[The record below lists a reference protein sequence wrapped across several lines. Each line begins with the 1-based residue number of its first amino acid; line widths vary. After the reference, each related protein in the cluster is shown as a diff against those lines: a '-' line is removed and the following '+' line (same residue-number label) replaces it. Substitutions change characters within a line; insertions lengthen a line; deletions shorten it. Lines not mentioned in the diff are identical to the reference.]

1 MHKKITRTQLLHA
14 VLHLCLIFFAFGTLF
29 PFLWMVSTSLKG
41 NASVFEY
48 PPVIIPKEF
57 LWSNYAEVF
66 QKQDMLSGLLN
77 SVKIASINTV
87 GTLFFASLAAYAFAK
102 LKFRFSNTLFM
113 ILIATMM
120 IPGQV
125 TLIPMFI
132 IFKNLGWYDTHMP
145 LMIPSILCNAYGVFL
160 LRQFFASIPDAYS
173 DSAHIDGCG
182 RFRIY
187 WSIMLPLCV
196 PALVTLGLFNF
207 MANWNNFLT
216 PLIYLNSY
224 SKYTIPLVVMSF
236 KNLYSANWS
245 LLMAA
250 SCVALA
256 PVIVLYMFT
265 QRYFISGIMI
275 GGIKG

>member
-1 MHKKITRTQLLHA
+1 MFSLVKRRHIFHGFLHLFLIAFA
-14 VLHLCLIFFAFGTLF
+14 VLTLF
-29 PFLWMVSTSLKG
+29 PFLWMVSTSFKSDS
-41 NASVFEY
+41 SVFDY
-48 PPVIIPKEF
+48 PPVLIPEVF
-57 LWSNYAEVF
+57 RWSNYAEVF
-66 QKQDMLSGLLN
+66 SRQDMLSGMIN
-77 SVKIASINTV
+77 SVKIAVVNTL
-87 GTLFFASLAAYAFAK
+87 GTLFFSSLAAYAFAK
-102 LKFRFSNTLFM
+102 LKFKFSNVLFI

-132 IFKNLGWYDTHMP
+132 VFKNIGWYDTHMP
-145 LMIPSILCNAYGVFL
+145 LIIPSILCNAYGVFL
-160 LRQFFASIPDAYS
+160 LRQFFSSIPDAYS
-173 DSAHIDGCG
+173 DSAHIDGCS

-207 MANWNNFLT
+207 MATWNNFLT

-250 SCVALA
+250 SCVALI
-256 PVIVLYMFT
+256 PVILLYMFT